1 MSANLRFSTNTVD
14 GKKYL
19 GGPVITGVN
28 GIFSTSATAANLVFD
43 EVLKSENIA
52 GTPDYRC
59 LYLQNDF
66 TNQTIYEPK
75 IEIISATDT
84 AKFTIG
90 LLTDKNVNAQA
101 IGNENTAPTGIIFQ
115 DIGYSS
121 PVNLIKGSSNFLL
134 PGELVGFWIKRTPQ
148 NLGTSGTVT
157 GEFIF
162 QLRYKT

>member
-19 GGPVITGVN
+19 GGPLITGAN
-28 GIFSTSATAANLVFD
+28 GIYSTSATAANILFD

-52 GTPDYRC
+52 GTSDYRC

-66 TNQTIYEPK
+66 SNQTIYEPR
-75 IEIISATDT
+75 IEIISMTDT
-84 AKFTIG
+84 GKFTIG

-101 IGNENTAPTGIIFQ
+101 IGSENSAPSGITFQ
-115 DIGYSS
+115 DIGFSS
-121 PVNLIKGSSNFLL
+121 PVNLVKGTSNFLL
-134 PGELVGFWIKRTPQ
+134 PNEYVGFWIKRVPQ

>member
-19 GGPVITGVN
+19 GGPLIPGAN
-28 GIFSTSATAANLVFD
+28 GIFSTSSTAANLVFD

-66 TNQTIYEPK
+66 SNQTIYEPK
-75 IEIISATDT
+75 IEVVSMTDT

-90 LLTDKNVNAQA
+90 LITDKNVNAQA
-101 IGNENTAPTGIIFQ
+101 IGNETTAPTSITFA
-115 DIGYSS
+115 DIGLST
-121 PVNLIKGSSNFLL
+121 PINLIKGSSNFLL
-134 PGELVGFWIKRTPQ
+134 PGEYVGFWIKRVPQ

>member
-19 GGPVITGVN
+19 GGPLITGAN

-66 TNQTIYEPK
+66 SSQTIYEPK
-75 IEIISATDT
+75 IEVVSMTDT
-84 AKFTIG
+84 AAFTIG
-90 LLTDKNVNAQA
+90 LLTDKNVNAQS
-101 IGNENTAPTGIIFQ
+101 IGSETTVPTGITFT
-115 DIGYSS
+115 DIGLST
-121 PVNLIKGSSNFLL
+121 PVNLVQGPSNSLL
-134 PGELVGFWIKRTPQ
+134 PGEFIGFWIKRTPQ
-148 NLGTSGTVT
+148 NLGASGTVT

>member
-19 GGPVITGVN
+19 GGPLITGAS
-28 GIFSTSATAANLVFD
+28 GIFATSATAANLVFD

-52 GTPDYRC
+52 GTADYRC

-66 TNQTIYEPK
+66 SNQTLYEPK
-75 IEIISATDT
+75 LEVISMTDS

-90 LLTDKNVNAQA
+90 LVTDKNINAQA
-101 IGNENTAPTGIIFQ
+101 IGTENTAPTGITFN
-115 DIGYSS
+115 DIGLSTA
-121 PVNLIKGSSNFLL
+121 VNLIKGTSNFLL
-134 PGELVGFWIKRTPQ
+134 PGEYVAVWIKRTPQ

-162 QLRYKT
+162 QLRYRT

>member
-19 GGPVITGVN
+19 GGPLITGASGRV
-28 GIFSTSATAANLVFD
+28 STSATAANLVFD

-66 TNQTIYEPK
+66 SNQTIYEPK
-75 IEIISATDT
+75 LEVVSMTDT

-90 LLTDKNVNAQA
+90 LLTDKNVNAQT
-101 IGNENTAPTGIIFQ
+101 IGSETTAPSAITFA
-115 DIGYSS
+115 DIGIST
-121 PVNLIKGSSNFLL
+121 PTNLIKGASNFLL
-134 PGELVGFWIKRTPQ
+134 PGEYVGFWIKRVPQ

>member
-19 GGPVITGVN
+19 GGPLISGTN
-28 GIFSTSATAANLVFD
+28 GIFTTSATAANIIFD

-66 TNQTIYEPK
+66 SNQTIYEPK
-75 IEIISATDT
+75 IELVSMTDT
-84 AKFTIG
+84 GKFIIG
-90 LLTDKNVNAQA
+90 LLTDKNVNAQS
-101 IGNENTAPTGIIFQ
+101 IGSETTAPTGITFTEVGTSVAI
-115 DIGYSS
+115 
-121 PVNLIKGSSNFLL
+121 NLIQGSSNFLL
-134 PGELVGFWIKRTPQ
+134 PGEFVGFWIKRIPQ

-157 GEFIF
+157 GEVIF
-162 QLRYKT
+162 QTRYKT

>member
-19 GGPVITGVN
+19 GGPLITGAN
-28 GIFSTSATAANLVFD
+28 GIFSPSATSANLVFD

-52 GTPDYRC
+52 GTADYRC

-66 TNQTIYEPK
+66 SNQTIYEPK
-75 IEIISATDT
+75 IEIVSMTDT
-84 AKFTIG
+84 AVFTVG
-90 LLTDKNVNAQA
+90 LLTDKNVNAEA
-101 IGNENTAPTGIIFQ
+101 IGAETTAPSGIVFSN
-115 DIGYSS
+115 IGLST
-121 PVNLIKGSSNFLL
+121 PVNLIKGSNNSLL
-134 PGELVGFWIKRTPQ
+134 PGEYVGFWIKRTPQ

-157 GEFIF
+157 GELIF

>member
-19 GGPVITGVN
+19 GGPLITGAN

-66 TNQTIYEPK
+66 SNQTIYEPK
-75 IEIISATDT
+75 LEVVSMTDT
-84 AKFTIG
+84 AAFTIG
-90 LLTDKNVNAQA
+90 LLTDKNVNAQS
-101 IGNENTAPTGIIFQ
+101 IGSETTVPTGITFT
-115 DIGYSS
+115 DIGLST
-121 PVNLIKGSSNFLL
+121 PVNLVQGPSNFLL
-134 PGELVGFWIKRTPQ
+134 PGEFIGFWIKRTPQ
-148 NLGTSGTVT
+148 NLGACGTVT